1 MTIFKTKRIIKTM
14 KMKFKKFFSALI
26 LTAFLFELPA
36 FAEPLKGSVSETDK
50 FQASEMFTGEL
61 DTLDSKD
68 TVKMT
73 VSHVINGTINEEG
86 DEFFAEITE
95 DVDGKKGVI
104 IPKGSIVHGVIQLI
118 QDPKKL
124 NRNGYIVTAFD
135 YVVTP
140 DGRQIPINGNLSTKE
155 NLAKGTVKNIA
166 QHAGVTLVSGA
177 IGGLMSINLFG
188 LEAAIASHGM
198 TAAGGA
204 AIGGAIGL
212 VSMMNKKG
220 KTVNIKPGDEFEIK
234 ILGEIDLPVFS
245 ENAFKEDDIYIEG
258 LNVDIISAKYTK
270 DPFGEDDFIILNLK
284 IENNSDI
291 DFYPFDI
298 ALMDDIKKIYYP
310 SPFGENDIWFS
321 AIKSGDRATG
331 KMSFSVNSKKNKH
344 WLVFLERGTKKPV
357 AKYSI
362 ESLLMSDNKK
372 KK

>member
-1 MTIFKTKRIIKTM
+1 MKNSIRKILSGTILL
-14 KMKFKKFFSALI
+14 SLLI
-26 LTAFLFELPA
+26 SNSV
-36 FAEPLKGSVSETDK
+36 FAEPLKGSVTEEGQ
-50 FQASEMFTGEL
+50 FQENEMFTGES

-73 VSHVINGTINEEG
+73 VSHVINGSINEAG

-95 DVDGKKGVI
+95 DIGGKKGVI
-104 IPKGSIVHGVIQLI
+104 IPKGSIVHGVIQMI
-118 QDPKKL
+118 EDPKKL

-135 YVVTP
+135 YLVTP
-140 DGRQIPINGNLSTKE
+140 DGRQIPIQGNLSTKE
-155 NLAKGTVKNIA
+155 NLAKGTIKNVA
-166 QHAGVTLVSGA
+166 QHAGVTLVTGA
-177 IGGLMSINLFG
+177 LGGLMSINILG

-212 VSMMNKKG
+212 ISMMNKKG
-220 KTVNIKPGDEFEIK
+220 QVVNLKPGDEFEIK
-234 ILGEIDLPVFS
+234 MLGEIDLPVFS
-245 ENAFKEDDIYIEG
+245 ENAFKEDDLYIDG

-270 DPFGEDDFIILNLK
+270 DPFGEDNFITLNLK

-310 SPFGENDIWFS
+310 SPFTDNDIWFS
-321 AIKSGDRATG
+321 TIKSGQKAIG
-331 KMSFSVNSKKNKH
+331 KMSFSVSNKKNKH
-344 WLVFLERGTKKPV
+344 WLVFMDRGTKKPI

-362 ESLLMSDNKK
+362 ESLLMAGKDKK
-372 KK
+372 TRKKG